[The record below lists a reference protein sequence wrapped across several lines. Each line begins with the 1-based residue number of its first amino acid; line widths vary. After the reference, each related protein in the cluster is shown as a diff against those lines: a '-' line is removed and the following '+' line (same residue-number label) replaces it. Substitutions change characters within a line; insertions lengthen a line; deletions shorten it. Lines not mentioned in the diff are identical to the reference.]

1 MRIRFLAW
9 RTGMW
14 GLLGVLLAAGA
25 LLPVHSA
32 SAVGLPTF
40 SVGDG
45 SLVEGDSGFRQV
57 KIPIT
62 LSAAVGVTTTINY
75 TVSAGTA
82 TAGTDFLPLTNKKL
96 TFKPGIV
103 KKTIAVKVYGD
114 AADEGDETMVVTLL
128 TPTGGTDTLRAAG
141 TGTIIDDDPIV
152 GATVDIGDVAV
163 VEGDSGGGV
172 AGTVA
177 QFTVTLSEL
186 SLANVTVQYAT
197 AAGTASAGSDF
208 TSIPTKTLTFK
219 PGVVKKYVTVKV
231 TRDTSAEA
239 NEVFTVGLA
248 NAVGVGFGLGRS
260 TGTGTILDDD
270 VPGAPV
276 IAGTTPTSPAASTT
290 PLVFGTT
297 GPNAATV
304 SLYSD
309 SACAGPVQGSGSAA
323 AFTGAGLSVTVPAGT
338 TTTIYAQVSSTLGLL
353 SACSTGFAYSSSAP
367 TLTGF
372 GWGRNDGGNAGIGT
386 FSAPGTGVLTPTSIM
401 ADASVVA
408 TTGFS
413 SAAVRS
419 DGTLWTWGQN
429 GFHGLGD
436 GSFGDRAV
444 PTQVGTDTDWSALAG
459 GWNFMLALKADGS
472 LWAWG
477 INAFG
482 QLGDGTGTDRPTPTH
497 IGTDTW
503 TEIGAGSFHSVAV
516 RSDGTLWAWG
526 ANNVGQVGDGTTTN
540 RFAPVQVGSDS
551 DWTAVDAAEHSMA
564 LKSDGTLWAFGWNYK
579 GQLGDGTFTNSAV
592 PVQVGVDSDWASIN
606 AGGWASSAIKTDGT
620 LWTWGDNAFGTLGIS
635 GPGLSQTP
643 LQVGT
648 DTDWAQVSSSTCT
661 EPTPV
666 LAIKSGG
673 SLWGW
678 GSNDFGQLGV
688 GSAYGVQATPVQVG
702 TSINWS
708 TVVAGCEHSLGIQG

>member
-1 MRIRFLAW
+1 MRHRFLTW

-45 SLVEGDSGFRQV
+45 ALVEGDSGFRQV

-82 TAGTDFLPLTNKKL
+82 TAGTDFLALTNKKL

-103 KKTIAVKVYGD
+103 KKTIAVKIYGD
-114 AADEGDETMVVTLL
+114 TAPEGAETIAVTLL
-128 TPTGGTDTLRAAG
+128 TPTGGTTTLRAAG
-141 TGTIIDDDPIV
+141 TGTILDDDPIV

-177 QFTVTLSEL
+177 QFTVTLSDPA
-186 SLANVTVQYAT
+186 LANVTVQYAT
-197 AAGTASAGSDF
+197 AAGTATAGSDF
-208 TSIPTKTLTFK
+208 TSITTKTLTFK

-231 TRDTSAEA
+231 TRDASAEA
-239 NEVFTVGLA
+239 DEAFTVGLA
-248 NAVGVGFGLGRS
+248 NVVGVGFGVGRA

-270 VPGAPV
+270 VPAAPA
-276 IAGTTPTSPAASTT
+276 ITGTTPTSPAASTT
-290 PLVFGTT
+290 PLVFGTA
-297 GPNAATV
+297 GPNVATV
-304 SLYSD
+304 SLYFD
-309 SACAGPVQGSGSAA
+309 SACAGPVEASGSATS
-323 AFTGAGLSVTVPAGT
+323 FTGAGLSVTVPTGA
-338 TTTIYAQVSSTLGLL
+338 TTTIYAQATSALGVL
-353 SACSTGFAYSSSAP
+353 SACSTGISYTSSPP
-367 TLTGF
+367 TLTAF
-372 GWGRNDGGNAGIGT
+372 GWGRDYEGQVGDGT
-386 FSAPGTGVLTPTSIM
+386 FSATVLSPTSVL
-401 ADASVVA
+401 ADTSVMA
-408 TTGFS
+408 TTAFS

-419 DGTLWTWGQN
+419 DGTLWTWGSN
-429 GFHGLGD
+429 TFLALGD
-436 GSFGDRAV
+436 GSVGNRAV

-459 GWNFMLALKADGS
+459 GWNFMLALKTDGS

-477 INAFG
+477 INVFG
-482 QLGDGTGTDRPTPTH
+482 QLGDGTGIDRPTPTH

-540 RFAPVQVGSDS
+540 RLAPVQVGSDS

-661 EPTPV
+661 EDTPV

-688 GSAYGVQATPVQVG
+688 GSAYLVQATPVQVG
-702 TSINWS
+702 TSIDWS